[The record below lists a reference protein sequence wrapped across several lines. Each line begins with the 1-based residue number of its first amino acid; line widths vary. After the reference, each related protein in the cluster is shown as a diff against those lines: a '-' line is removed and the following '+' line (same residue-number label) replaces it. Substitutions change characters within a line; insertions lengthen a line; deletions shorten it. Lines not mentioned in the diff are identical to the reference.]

1 MRQLYFRY
9 WGLGTRC
16 LLKRVYLSMASQPST
31 PQSSY
36 KDTVSCLCSPR
47 WRLNHSERRRSP
59 VTGEGQR
66 TTGEKKRENDEQDNS
81 TGCCGPVIRGSRFRD
96 VGHLQT
102 KRQIGI
108 HEDRQVKNSKQQS
121 LQRRWPFSCGE
132 VTREKGKKDPQ
143 TDFPP
148 PSGQHP
154 SSYCVSPSS
163 VLFYIPPPPI
173 LVPIVHW

>member
-1 MRQLYFRY
+1 
-9 WGLGTRC
+9 
-16 LLKRVYLSMASQPST
+16 
-31 PQSSY
+31 
-36 KDTVSCLCSPR
+36 LCSPR

-108 HEDRQVKNSKQQS
+108 HEDRRDRQVKNSKQQS
-121 LQRRWPFSCGE
+121 LLRRWLFSYGE

-143 TDFPP
+143 TD
-148 PSGQHP
+148 
-154 SSYCVSPSS
+154 
-163 VLFYIPPPPI
+163 PPPPPANPPRAI
-173 LVPIVHW
+173 ALPPPAYFSTSPPPPFLYQLFTDNHATAITATNTLGWLI